1 MCTAS
6 LSFSKSIKMRKR
18 FLVISMIL
26 CMLLCGCGRLFPGR
40 ADGGAPI
47 SSDTLIRIGND
58 TCRVY
63 EAMIFISSQ
72 REFYEGGYGPD
83 IWNVRLDSSDFDTYL
98 MDSIKTHIG
107 LYFAGSLLAGS
118 RGIALTPEEDDLAAE
133 AAAKYISVTGSSWL
147 TEKEVSEVF
156 KRYHLAIK
164 GYEYIVG
171 QDDIEISE
179 DEARVIRLLQIR
191 LLTKGLSDSQA
202 GEKLD
207 KLNEIYDLAAVQGN
221 DFASL
226 AAQYNEASVTELRVS
241 RDDLPAGEE
250 KTAFELG
257 TGEISPVTQTSDGYV
272 IFKCLS
278 SNEKDASAA
287 RRSKMIEDIKEET
300 YRSDLIAFL
309 DSNPMFWNEEIWDSL
324 DITDTGYTDGV
335 NFYDIYK
342 EYFIQ

>member
-1 MCTAS
+1 MYTVSWSCSKSTKMHKRILIAS
-6 LSFSKSIKMRKR
+6 L
-18 FLVISMIL
+18 VL
-26 CMLLCGCGRLFPGR
+26 CMLLCGCGRLFPDR
-40 ADGGAPI
+40 DNGGDPAA
-47 SSDTLIRIGND
+47 SDVLIRIGSD
-58 TCRVY
+58 TCSVY

-83 IWNVRLDSSDFDTYL
+83 IWSVRLDPSGFDTYL
-98 MDSIKTHIG
+98 MDGIKTHIG
-107 LYFAGSLLAGS
+107 LYFAGSELAES
-118 RGIALTPEEDDLAAE
+118 RGVSLTPEEDDAAAE
-133 AAAKYISVTGSSWL
+133 AAARYLKASGSTDL
-147 TEKEVSEVF
+147 TAKEVEEVF

-179 DEARVIRLLQIR
+179 DEARVIRLQQIR
-191 LLTKGLSDSQA
+191 MLTGGLTDQQA

-207 KLNEIYDLAAVQGN
+207 KLNEIYDLAAVQGS

-226 AAQYNEASVTELRVS
+226 AAQYNEASATELRVS

-250 KTAFELG
+250 KAAFELG

-287 RRSKMIEDIKEET
+287 RRSQMIEDIREET

-309 DSNPMFWNEEIWDSL
+309 GNNPMSWNEAIWDSL
-324 DITDTGYTDGV
+324 KITEVDYTDGV
-335 NFYDIYK
+335 SFYDIYK
-342 EYFIQ
+342 ECFIQ